1 MACDRI
7 ERILQAVLNTQ
18 KMPGSAEDLARNRR
32 RVPSHDQNAHG
43 EVEGIVFLDW

>member
-18 KMPGSAEDLARNRR
+18 KTPGSPEDLARNRR
-32 RVPSHDQNAHG
+32 RIPSHDQNAHG
-43 EVEGIVFLDW
+43 EVEGIFSLDW